1 MLQNFVTVC
10 CVCTYVYFMGVGGLM
25 LLVIQLFDAMITEF
39 PEVEVLE
46 KDFENYSLL
55 WHTAGDFLK
64 VLPQWTDGAFNLLV
78 AEDVLNNAE
87 VWFKASAKCAKLL
100 TGPAKMVAEQLKQ
113 QLEAFQVRMY
123 LGAYINTNPQLTI
136 FHHSQKE
143 TDVVANF

>member
-87 VWFKASAKCAKLL
+87 AWFKASAKCAKLL

-123 LGAYINTNPQLTI
+123 LGAYINTIPQLKK

-143 TDVVANF
+143 TDVVANI